1 MLVQSALHVLF
12 VLIFLLF
19 VINLHIS
26 TLHSVLLSHFHAFHQ
41 FHCIVEYTTD
51 TYKLFRMVDL
61 RFYTFAPTFKVTLTI
76 FLYTHD
82 YVHVAEKSL
91 YCLAIHQG

>member
-1 MLVQSALHVLF
+1 
-12 VLIFLLF
+12 
-19 VINLHIS
+19 
-26 TLHSVLLSHFHAFHQ
+26 
-41 FHCIVEYTTD
+41 
-51 TYKLFRMVDL
+51 MVDL

-91 YCLAIHQG
+91 YCLAIHQGWFDISLNDDYHKLLQLKGASCKGCQCFTGSSR